1 MALVHEKLYQ
11 SSDLRN
17 IDFKEYIN
25 DLGINLLQSYEIH
38 SGNIKLNMNVED
50 ILLDIDL
57 AIPTGL
63 IINELITNSLKYAFP
78 DGMKG
83 EINISFRSMSENML
97 ELVVSDNGI
106 GLPENLDFRKT
117 RTLGLHLVT
126 VLAENQLHGKI
137 DINRIKGTEFR
148 IQVQRDKIMTSAT
161 QILIVEDEIIIAEDI
176 QIKLIRMGYSVPD
189 IVSSG
194 EEAIKKVKENNP
206 DIILMDIVIHGN
218 MDGIETVE
226 RIHAFSDVPVIYLTA
241 YADQTTLERAKITEP
256 FGYLLKPFKE
266 RELLIT
272 LEMAIYKH
280 KMETKL
286 KESQKKLRE
295 RERWLTAA
303 IRSIGDG
310 VIATDLTGSI
320 KIMNPLAQ
328 ALTGWNKEDAL
339 SKPLRE
345 IFNVKSQKDN
355 KPVEDPVAKV
365 IREGNFYGLSEQTIL
380 ITKNKLEIPVDI
392 IGSPITDDNNNII
405 GVVLVFY
412 DIFERKEMEK
422 KMRTGSISSPG
433 KKV

>member
-1 MALVHEKLYQ
+1 
-11 SSDLRN
+11 
-17 IDFKEYIN
+17 
-25 DLGINLLQSYEIH
+25 
-38 SGNIKLNMNVED
+38 
-50 ILLDIDL
+50 
-57 AIPTGL
+57 
-63 IINELITNSLKYAFP
+63 
-78 DGMKG
+78 
-83 EINISFRSMSENML
+83 
-97 ELVVSDNGI
+97 
-106 GLPENLDFRKT
+106 
-117 RTLGLHLVT
+117 
-126 VLAENQLHGKI
+126 
-137 DINRIKGTEFR
+137 
-148 IQVQRDKIMTSAT
+148 MTSAT

-176 QIKLIRMGYSVPD
+176 QIKLIKMGYSVPD

-218 MDGIETVE
+218 IDGIETVE
-226 RIHAFSDVPVIYLTA
+226 KIHAFSDVPVIYLTA
-241 YADQTTLERAKITEP
+241 YADQNTLERAKITEP

-280 KMETKL
+280 KMEKKL

-328 ALTGWNKEDAL
+328 ALTGWNKEEAL

-345 IFNVKSQKDN
+345 IFNVKSQKN
-355 KPVEDPVAKV
+355 NETVEDPVAKV
-365 IREGNFYGLSEQTIL
+365 IREGSFYGLSEQTIL

-392 IGSPITDDNNNII
+392 IGSPITDDNKDII

-412 DIFERKEMEK
+412 DIFERKEKETK
-422 KMRTGSISSPG
+422 IRT
-433 KKV
+433 